1 MNELFLLF
9 SDTFDIFAFLG
20 KYFVFWSPFV
30 LVVILWKMWRR
41 YLLRKWLS
49 DINWVLLEI
58 KLPKEI
64 RKTPLAMELVLNS
77 LNQPSTGP
85 WIDPLLQG
93 RVLDSFSL
101 EIASIE
107 GSVHFFIRT
116 STDFKN
122 FIESQ
127 IYSQYPEAE
136 VHEVSDYSRYIN
148 YRDDD
153 SEWQPWG
160 IEYKLEDSDPLPIAT
175 YVDYGLDK
183 EGVKEEE
190 KVDPL
195 TSIIEFMAT
204 AGKDEQLWLQ
214 ILIRSS
220 DERFKKSG
228 SWFGKQDWRAEGE
241 QMIDQ
246 INKKY
251 TSKEG
256 AIDAGELRMT
266 AADREKVKAITRNIS
281 KIGFDCGIR
290 AFYWLKNPNKDNF
303 DVSKVKALLNLFR
316 PFDMD
321 SYNRIKRARHTDF
334 DFPWED
340 FMNIRR
346 RYVKNNMFNAYKRRS
361 YFYAPHK
368 RKPFVLNAEE
378 LATIFHFPGTVAET
392 PTFERIESRKGEP
405 PTNLPT

>member
-9 SDTFDIFAFLG
+9 SDVFDTFVFLG

-30 LVVILWKMWRR
+30 FGFILWKMWRQ

-49 DINWVLLEI
+49 EIEWVLLEI
-58 KLPKEI
+58 KLPKDI
-64 RKTPLAMELVLNS
+64 KKTPLAMEMVLNS
-77 LNQPSTGP
+77 LYQPSVGP
-85 WIDPLLQG
+85 WSHPLFKG
-93 RVLDSFSL
+93 RVRDSFSL

-107 GSVHFFIRT
+107 GSIHFFIRIP
-116 STDFKN
+116 TDYKN

-136 VHEVSDYSRYIN
+136 LYEVSDYSRYIN
-148 YRDDD
+148 YRDDN

-160 IEYKLEDSDPLPIAT
+160 IEYELDGPDPLPIAT

-195 TSIIEFMAT
+195 TSIIEFLAT
-204 AGKDEQLWLQ
+204 AGKNEQLWLQ
-214 ILIRSS
+214 ILVRAS
-220 DERFKKSG
+220 DNRFKKPG
-228 SWFGKQDWRAEGE
+228 SRFNKQDWRAEGE

-256 AIDAGELRMT
+256 TIDAGELQMT
-266 AADREKVKAITRNIS
+266 ASDREKIKAITRNIS

-290 AFYWLKNPNKDNF
+290 AFYWLKDQNDF
-303 DVSKVKALLNLFR
+303 DISKIKALLNLFR

-321 SYNRIKRARHTDF
+321 SYNSIKRARHTDF

-346 RYVKNNMFNAYKRRS
+346 RYVKNNMFSAYKRRS
-361 YFYAPHK
+361 FFYAPHK

-378 LATIFHFPGTVAET
+378 LATIYHFPGAVAET

-405 PTNLPT
+405 PINLPT